1 MIRRFIE
8 VEGRQVHLRQCGT
21 GPAAVV
27 LHQTPQSSVTM
38 EPLMR
43 LLTGFTVFAPDSPG
57 FGLSD
62 PLPGSEWDIGQLAGA
77 LAGLLDALGL
87 ERVALLGQH
96 TGATIATEFARR
108 WPQRVCSLAA
118 DGYTAF
124 SIEERRTILPHQLPR
139 FEPTTDGAHLAWA
152 WSRFR
157 DGWMFFPWSDRRLA
171 RRRALDMPPAS
182 LIHDWQIMELLR
194 SGEAYRAVY
203 PGVFAFDGVAAAR
216 ALRCPAML
224 GGDAG
229 DQLYPHLDRLDALPD
244 SVKIARFA
252 SGDRAGLWQA
262 MADFTRTHGG
272 GASIPPETTF
282 PPETGPRAYVR
293 LPDGR
298 HIAIRRRHGAGV
310 PVLALH
316 GAGAS
321 GQVELARMPVDG
333 PVIAPDLPGHGDSDP
348 SPNGYAPGAL
358 AVDLAAC
365 LRALGL
371 SRVRLRGRGLGA
383 AVAAELAR
391 ACPDIVASVRL
402 GETMMLSAREAAQ
415 WHAEIVPDTTPR
427 NDGTH
432 LLTLWH
438 ALRDGDMYWP
448 WFETRASSARTIE
461 PALDAGIL
469 APRFHAA
476 LRCADLHA
484 AFAAWIDW
492 DARAGL
498 SGLAEAGFP
507 VEIAAVPGDG
517 WSRDAGLLARLSGGT
532 VIPARPDGDGLSD

>member
-1 MIRRFIE
+1 MIRRFVE
-8 VEGRQVHLRQCGT
+8 VNGRQVHLRQCGA

-62 PLPGSEWDIGQLAGA
+62 PLPGSDWDMGQLAAA
-77 LAGLLDALGL
+77 LAGLLDALGV

-124 SIEERRTILPHQLPR
+124 TAEEARTILPHQLPR
-139 FEPTTDGAHLAWA
+139 FEPVTDGAHLAWA

-203 PGVFAFDGVAAAR
+203 PGVFAFDGVGAAR
-216 ALRCPAML
+216 QLTCPALL

-229 DQLYPHLDRLDALPD
+229 DQLYTHLDRLHDLPP
-244 SVKIARFA
+244 SVRIARFA
-252 SGDRAGLWQA
+252 TGDRAGLWQA
-262 MADFTRTHGG
+262 MADFTRDHGG
-272 GASIPPETTF
+272 GASIPPPTDLS
-282 PPETGPRAYVR
+282 PETGPRSFVR
-293 LPDGR
+293 LADGR
-298 HIAIRRRHGAGV
+298 HIALRRRPGAGV
-310 PVLALH
+310 PAVVLH

-321 GQVELARMPVDG
+321 GGVELARLVDEG

-348 SPNGYAPGAL
+348 APEGYTPRLL
-358 AVDLAAC
+358 ASDLAAC
-365 LRALGL
+365 MDALEL
-371 SRVRLRGRGLGA
+371 EKVSLRGRGLGA

-391 ACPDIVASVRL
+391 ARPDLVVSLRV
-402 GETMMLSAREAAQ
+402 GELMVLSSEETARWKAN
-415 WHAEIVPDTTPR
+415 IVPDIEPR

-432 LLTLWH
+432 LLVLWH
-438 ALRDGDMYWP
+438 ALRDGEMFWP
-448 WFETRASSARTIE
+448 WFETHARAARMIE
-461 PALDAGIL
+461 PALDAGFL
-469 APRFHAA
+469 AVRFFAA
-476 LRCADLHA
+476 LCCRDLRA
-484 AFAAWIDW
+484 AYSEWIDW

-498 SGLAEAGFP
+498 SGLCGLTRP
-507 VEIAAVPGDG
+507 VEIAAVPGDV
-517 WSRDAGLLARLSGGT
+517 WARDVELLARAADGQ
-532 VIPARPDGDGLSD
+532 VVAAPPDGDGLSG

>member
-1 MIRRFIE
+1 MIRRFVQ
-8 VEGRQVHLRQCGT
+8 VEGRQVHLRQCGA
-21 GPAAVV
+21 GPAAVI

-43 LLTGFTVFAPDSPG
+43 LLPGFTVFAPDSPG

-62 PLPGSEWDIGQLAGA
+62 PLPGQEWDMGQLAGA

-124 SIEERRTILPHQLPR
+124 SADEARTILPHQLPR
-139 FEPTTDGAHLAWA
+139 FTPSTDGAHLAWA

-216 ALRCPAML
+216 QLGCPALL
-224 GGDAG
+224 GGDAS
-229 DQLYPHLDRLDALPD
+229 DQLYPHLDRLHDLPPG
-244 SVKIARFA
+244 VQIARFA

-262 MADFTRTHGG
+262 MADFTHTHGA
-272 GASIPPETTF
+272 GASIPPETDLH
-282 PPETGPRAYVR
+282 PESGPRAYVR

-298 HIAIRRRHGAGV
+298 HVAIRRRHGAGV
-310 PVLALH
+310 PVVALH

-321 GQVELARMPVDG
+321 GQVELARLSDDG

-348 SPNGYAPGAL
+348 SPSGYAPKAL
-358 AVDLAAC
+358 AADLAAC
-365 LRALGL
+365 LQALGL
-371 SRVRLRGRGLGA
+371 ARVRLWGRGLGA

-391 ACPDIVASVRL
+391 AHPDMVVSLRL
-402 GETMMLSAREAAQ
+402 GEMMVLSTDEAAQ
-415 WHAEIVPDTTPR
+415 WTARIVPDITPR

-438 ALRDGDMYWP
+438 ALRDGEMFWP
-448 WFETRASSARTIE
+448 WFDTRACAARAIE
-461 PALDAGIL
+461 PALDAGFL
-469 APRFHAA
+469 AIRFHAA

-492 DARAGL
+492 DARAQLSGL
-498 SGLAEAGFP
+498 SGLACP

-517 WSRDAGLLARLSGGT
+517 WSRDAELLAGVAGGT
-532 VIPARPDGDGLSD
+532 VVPARPDGDGLSD